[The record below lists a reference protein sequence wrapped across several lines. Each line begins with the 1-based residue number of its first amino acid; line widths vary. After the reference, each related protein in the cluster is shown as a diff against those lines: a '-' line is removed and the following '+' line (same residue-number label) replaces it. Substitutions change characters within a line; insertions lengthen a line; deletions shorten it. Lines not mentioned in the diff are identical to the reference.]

1 MLTKNNNLPETADY
15 KLSVQQAVHCEEF
28 QKKRAV
34 YAVINKVTNVVEAEV
49 NFLCAGYEAIYDL
62 QARLDICRKGI
73 DPRCINNEENKI
85 FN

>member
-1 MLTKNNNLPETADY
+1 MLKKTSNLPETADY

-28 QKKRAV
+28 QNNRTV
-34 YAVINKVTNVVEAEV
+34 YAVINKVTNVIEAEV

-73 DPRCINNEENKI
+73 NSRCINDEEKKLLN
-85 FN
+85 